1 MLRENN
7 HLVISWLQI
16 KRENEITLWKASL
29 VVWRPQH
36 LNFCVKMCK
45 LYALNSKLGP
55 FGGKRG
61 SEKGDGRKGEPLGET
76 TGRISTD
83 ETRWGGYTSN
93 CEKRCRRC
101 VRKEDKLIMD
111 SPYIRYNETTDNSEL
126 FSTNLRSAN
135 RTFLE
140 RKIYQILLS
149 ENIFCPERPGDSD
162 LLVTTFY
169 FVFDQ
174 SP

>member
-1 MLRENN
+1 M
-7 HLVISWLQI
+7 
-16 KRENEITLWKASL
+16 A
-29 VVWRPQH
+29 
-36 LNFCVKMCK
+36 
-45 LYALNSKLGP
+45 
-55 FGGKRG
+55 
-61 SEKGDGRKGEPLGET
+61 
-76 TGRISTD
+76 
-83 ETRWGGYTSN
+83 
-93 CEKRCRRC
+93 
-101 VRKEDKLIMD
+101 

-174 SP
+174 LP

>member
-1 MLRENN
+1 
-7 HLVISWLQI
+7 
-16 KRENEITLWKASL
+16 
-29 VVWRPQH
+29 
-36 LNFCVKMCK
+36 
-45 LYALNSKLGP
+45 
-55 FGGKRG
+55 
-61 SEKGDGRKGEPLGET
+61 
-76 TGRISTD
+76 
-83 ETRWGGYTSN
+83 
-93 CEKRCRRC
+93 
-101 VRKEDKLIMD
+101 MD
-111 SPYIRYNETTDNSEL
+111 SPYIRYNETTDNSQL
-126 FSTNLRSAN
+126 FSANLRSAN